1 MIFNLT
7 MMVNSIIPLAHLV
20 LVHLDYPWV
29 PVDRRAHFH
38 LSLQVG
44 LALPFKEQT
53 EKEQMGH
60 SDSS

>member
-1 MIFNLT
+1 

-29 PVDRRAHFH
+29 PADRRAHFH

-44 LALPFKEQT
+44 LALPFR
-53 EKEQMGH
+53 GH
-60 SDSS
+60 IQ